1 MRTLLFSALAVCAF
15 HAHAITPL
23 TVETCRTMKTE
34 AMRQQCM
41 LSAVDAPANVTGK
54 TYSTRDVQGRGP
66 TYIDQSAPAAP
77 IAPIVPYVN
86 VTPGGRPQPRP

>member
-1 MRTLLFSALAVCAF
+1 MRTLLFSALAACAF
-15 HAHAITPL
+15 SAQAITPL
-23 TVETCRTMKTE
+23 TVETCRAMKTE

-41 LSAVDAPANVTGK
+41 LSAVDAPPNVTGK
-54 TYSTRDVQGRGP
+54 TYSTRDAQGRGP
-66 TYIDQSAPAAP
+66 TYIDQSAPAIP